1 MTSLRDG
8 APCRVETTGG
18 TVTADQVIVATH
30 FPVPDRGLF
39 FARVHA
45 ERSYCIAAPF
55 AGEPSPGMYISASS
69 PTRSIRF
76 HPVEGRELLIL
87 GGEGHKVGQGH
98 PTEPRYAVLEDFARE
113 HFGVREIALPL
124 VDPGQLLRR
133 RRSARG
139 QAHASLPAEL
149 HGHGLSQVGPRNG
162 GRGGPDARRRRRRT
176 REPLA
181 APFDSNRLTPLASAA
196 DLAKENA
203 NVGFHFFADR
213 VTRRSADDASD
224 LAPGEGKVVSR
235 HGRQIAVARDDD
247 GVLHAVSA
255 RCTHLGCIVAWN
267 DAERS
272 WDCPCH
278 ASRFAPDGSVLGAPR
293 RRDPPD
299 LAPARAGE
307 AARSRRRSQRHSGRA
322 PPTPLPGHT
331 SIRALSRAAPRH
343 GPDNE
348 RSRRDDIRPDPQDA
362 DAVICLSWRS
372 SPRNAEKLRA

>member
-1 MTSLRDG
+1 
-8 APCRVETTGG
+8 
-18 TVTADQVIVATH
+18 
-30 FPVPDRGLF
+30 
-39 FARVHA
+39 
-45 ERSYCIAAPF
+45 
-55 AGEPSPGMYISASS
+55 MYISASS

-76 HPVEGRELLIL
+76 HPVAGRELLIL

-113 HFGVREIALPL
+113 HFGVREIAYRWSTQDNYSADGAPL
-124 VDPGQLLRR
+124 VGRLTPRS
-133 RRSARG
+133 RRSYTATGFRKWGLAMGAAAARML
-139 QAHASLPAEL
+139 ADAVA
-149 HGHGLSQVGPRNG
+149 
-162 GRGGPDARRRRRRT
+162 GRENPWQ
-176 REPLA
+176 
-181 APFDSNRLTPLASAA
+181 PFFDTNRLTPLASAA

-278 ASRFAPDGSVLGAPR
+278 ASRFAPDGSVLHGPAVNPLG
-293 RRDPPD
+293 RRDLPD
-299 LAPARAGE
+299 
-307 AARSRRRSQRHSGRA
+307 
-322 PPTPLPGHT
+322 
-331 SIRALSRAAPRH
+331 
-343 GPDNE
+343 
-348 RSRRDDIRPDPQDA
+348 
-362 DAVICLSWRS
+362 
-372 SPRNAEKLRA
+372 